1 MLINKLFG
9 NRKPK
14 TNPLNTTTADHHHA
28 RALAIPSGP
37 VERGS
42 RSRALKIVHA
52 GGHAEYYYMAVPA
65 AMIIEKNPSLILA
78 RPDIFRRP
86 WDFVVRPEE
95 ILVPGH
101 KYYLVPRRTVKKLRS
116 RMSAIMDP
124 VSSIGSKSLAG
135 NNASHHHQHK
145 DSLSISGILVK
156 PGLKVEKARDR
167 HVKFF
172 GVDTTNNY
180 RNSGSGPVCV
190 PSERGKSSAEKGLK
204 EKIMRRRRTTSSDD
218 HHMDEKKRRGRNENA
233 WEPSFN
239 AINV

>member
-14 TNPLNTTTADHHHA
+14 TNPLKSAVDHT

-37 VERGS
+37 MERG
-42 RSRALKIVHA
+42 SRALKIVHA

-65 AMIIEKNPSLILA
+65 AMIMEKNPSLIVA

-86 WDFVVRPEE
+86 WDSVVRPEE
-95 ILVPGH
+95 ILSPGH

-116 RMSAIMDP
+116 RMKRTSHAMDDQI
-124 VSSIGSKSLAG
+124 SSFGSMSLAG
-135 NNASHHHQHK
+135 NASHHHQQQHK
-145 DSLSISGILVK
+145 DSMSVSGILVK
-156 PGLKVEKARDR
+156 PGLKVKARDR

-172 GVDTTNNY
+172 GVETTNNY
-180 RNSGSGPVCV
+180 RKSGSGPVYV
-190 PSERGKSSAEKGLK
+190 PSDGKRCAEKGLK
-204 EKIMRRRRTTSSDD
+204 SS
-218 HHMDEKKRRGRNENA
+218 HMDEKKRRARNENA